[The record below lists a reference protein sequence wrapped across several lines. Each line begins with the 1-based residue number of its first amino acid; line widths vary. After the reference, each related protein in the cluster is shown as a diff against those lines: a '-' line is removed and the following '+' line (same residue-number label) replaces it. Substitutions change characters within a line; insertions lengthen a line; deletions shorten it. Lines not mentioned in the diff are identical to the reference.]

1 MDYSEVIPVVLF
13 FPLIGLLCFLAYK
26 KRHEF
31 PRSVLFFYCF
41 LPFALGIGLLISTYL
56 DFNHDQVMP
65 ILLKGKAML
74 DKPKFNT
81 PILFWFFVV
90 TNILIYLCFVVA
102 GFMGMLKAVK
112 NTNFRFKE

>member
-1 MDYSEVIPVVLF
+1 MDYTEIIPILLF
-13 FPLIGLLCFLAYK
+13 FPAIGLLCYLAHK

-56 DFNHDQVMP
+56 DFSHDQVMP
-65 ILLKGKAML
+65 LFLKGKATIYKL
-74 DKPKFNT
+74 QSPKT
-81 PILFWFFVV
+81 FWVGV
-90 TNILIYLCFVVA
+90 TTNILVYLCLAVA
-102 GFMGMLKAVK
+102 GFVGTLVAVI